1 MSENKLSKLYTDKEP
16 EQECFGENRDNLVRN
31 LEEIIDKMGV
41 DHFDEEL
48 VKNYLDLLEKID
60 PVPMDFSMEEA
71 YADFRQSNFPDS
83 TLEESQ
89 KIKPLK
95 KKAPSWRGFR
105 AVAAVLV
112 IAFGLTAVAGKVT
125 GTKPF
130 QQFIYWKDDILQIFT
145 EEPSGEMIFPQRTA
159 DQPYESLEAALES
172 NGISSKHCPT
182 WIPEDLSI
190 STIEVTQLSQIATYT
205 AVYEGKTRGLLIHII
220 HQLGGAG
227 AVTIE
232 KNPGPVKAYEHKGR
246 EYYITFNLD
255 ICNVVWAIDEV
266 TFNFAGQLTEKEA
279 KKIIDS
285 IPE

>member
-16 EQECFGENRDNLVRN
+16 KQDCFSENRDNLIRN

-71 YADFRQSNFPDS
+71 QADFRQSNFPDS
-83 TLEESQ
+83 TLEESK
-89 KIKPLK
+89 KIEPAKKSAPL
-95 KKAPSWRGFR
+95 WRGLR
-105 AVAAVLV
+105 AIAALLV
-112 IAFGLTAVAGKVT
+112 IAFSLTAVAGKVT

-130 QQFIYWKDDILQIFT
+130 QQFIYWKDDILQIFS
-145 EEPSGEMIFPQRTA
+145 EEPSGEMIFPERTA

-190 STIEVTQLSQIATYT
+190 STIEVTQLSQIATYS
-205 AVYEGKTRGLLIHII
+205 AIYEGETRALVISVD
-220 HQLGGAG
+220 HQLGKAG
-227 AVTIE
+227 PLIIE
-232 KNPGPVKAYEHKGR
+232 KNPGPVMVYEHNDR
-246 EYYITFNLD
+246 EYYIVFNLD
-255 ICNVVWAIDEV
+255 ICTVVWVIDDL
-266 TFNFAGQLTEKEA
+266 TFTFAGQLTEKEA